1 MELEHRQVLVLP
13 LFQEEKPPNIDLY
26 GSYFTINSNGD
37 DMRFALALDPKV
49 KNVLK
54 GAAVQVAAKSASHLG
69 FLIARNQG
77 VTDATL
83 RANPWYS
90 FPVKGL
96 NIPTDDF
103 VTCLGIPAG
112 LFVASK
118 VIKKENRK
126 EMLKQMAVG
135 AGISGL
141 AVLLWEVLID
151 QGPKYIPPKP
161 SAGLTSFGAYTPT
174 NNSYPRS
181 YQNSGS
187 GSKYT
192 IVA

>member
-1 MELEHRQVLVLP
+1 MLVLS
-13 LFQEEKPPNIDLY
+13 LLQEEKPRNIDLY
-26 GSYFTINSNGD
+26 GSCATINSNGD
-37 DMRFALALDPKV
+37 TMRFALDPKT
-49 KNVLK
+49 KNILK
-54 GAAVQVAAKSASHLG
+54 GAVIQVGAKSASHLG

-77 VTDATL
+77 TTDATL
-83 RANPWYS
+83 RANPWYA
-90 FPVKGL
+90 FPISGL

-126 EMLKQMAVG
+126 ETLKMMAVG
-135 AGISGL
+135 ASISGL

-151 QGPKYIPPKP
+151 QGPKIFPPKVTTASFALYGSSSNIP
-161 SAGLTSFGAYTPT
+161 SPQR
-174 NNSYPRS
+174 N
-181 YQNSGS
+181 YQSS
-187 GSKYT
+187 GSKYA